1 MFVFLVVWCLVLPNR
16 WALVASTDCF
26 YGSVST
32 CSRSA
37 VWRRE
42 TREKSGGMS
51 LLDNMRREI
60 KISIWL
66 FFIFLFLSLSP
77 SSVLSYFS
85 DAMLFFSLLLLFDV
99 FFLFIPYASFFIL
112 SIVVLLLLFF
122 YCNMLLESVVSYSF
136 FSFNLLLML
145 NVLCFRLLFWLC
157 FCDVFF

>member
-1 MFVFLVVWCLVLPNR
+1 MFFLVVWCLVLPNR

-66 FFIFLFLSLSP
+66 FFIFLFLSLS
-77 SSVLSYFS
+77 LSLFCSFLFCRCY
-85 DAMLFFSLLLLFDV
+85 ALFFPSAAFWCVLPLHSLCILFHPLYRCATA
-99 FFLFIPYASFFIL
+99 FFLLQYVTGICGFIL
-112 SIVVLLLLFF
+112 
-122 YCNMLLESVVSYSF
+122 F